1 MKKTHK
7 AKAVAGTGVLS
18 VLLGALMVFAPAA
31 SSAENPTV
39 QTYDGNPACTSAGY
53 GYGFDLKDNNVDTS
67 GAEKTISD
75 SEIEVTYST
84 RTVNVDGTDT
94 LFIDWSSVAVADGFD
109 GLLTAVLVKQGNG
122 GASFTYDP
130 ATNSGTV
137 YVIPNGNA
145 SANGISHL
153 SFCHNGASESTTTSS
168 EATTTTE
175 ADKTTTEAEATT
187 TTEAEATTTTEAEVT
202 TTTEAEA
209 TTTTEAEVTT
219 TTEGEVL
226 GTTTIVDETTT
237 TEGETTTTE
246 GEVIGDEVTS
256 TTAGPTVL
264 DNTVNRGTNL
274 ARTGSATD
282 RLGPIGAALMILGAI
297 LVGGSR
303 RSLISND

>member
-18 VLLGALMVFAPAA
+18 ILLGALLVFAPAA

-39 QTYDGNPACTSAGY
+39 QTYDGNPKCTDAGY
-53 GYGFDLKDNNVDTS
+53 GYGYDLKADPVDTS
-67 GAEKTISD
+67 GNDATIQDAEIK
-75 SEIEVTYST
+75 VTYST

-94 LFIDWSSVAVADGFD
+94 LFIDWSSEAVADGFD
-109 GLLTAVLVKQGNG
+109 GLVTAILVKQGNG

-145 SANGISHL
+145 SANGISHI
-153 SFCHNGASESTTTSS
+153 SFCHNGSTESTTTTSQ
-168 EATTTTE
+168 ATTTTE
-175 ADKTTTEAEATT
+175 G
-187 TTEAEATTTTEAEVT
+187 EVT
-202 TTTEAEA
+202 TTTEGEV
-209 TTTTEAEVTT
+209 TTTTEGEVTTTTEGEVTTTTEGEVTT

-226 GTTTIVDETTT
+226 GTTIVEETTT
-237 TEGETTTTE
+237 TEGDTTTTE
-246 GEVIGDEVTS
+246 GEVIGEAVT
-256 TTAGPTVL
+256 TTAPAVL
-264 DNTVNRGTNL
+264 DNTVNRGSNL